1 MSAASPAQSA
11 ALPAPSVDLEL
22 RPVQSG
28 PPSAPRS
35 RFFGAWRILPILGAG
50 LALRMLL
57 AYVLYPNQGM
67 AGDLGLFGSWASALA
82 RTGPGSFYA
91 SSSSANYP
99 PGYLYVLWLIGSLGG
114 GVGLLKLPAI
124 LADVAI
130 GALLYAGGRRWL
142 GERRAL
148 LAAALYLFVPV
159 TWYDSA
165 LWGQV
170 DAVGA
175 MVMLAAVLLLAEGWD
190 EPAAALAGLAVLV
203 KPQDAVVLVVLLPV
217 LVRRHLVAIGSG
229 PVPVLGRRLSRL
241 NRRLG
246 GLLTAQGPVRLATSG
261 IALIGVV
268 VLGALPF
275 DIVRFAPASL
285 QDVPVMAQIAGL
297 VGLVVADAG
306 QYSVLSA
313 NAFNAWALVGPQP
326 LASLVATGG
335 SWTPDSM
342 ILFGLHASTV
352 GTALLV
358 GVGLLV
364 SGGLLLRRADR
375 VAILTG
381 LALAA
386 FAFYALPTRV
396 HERYLLPFF
405 APAALLAAA
414 WLPGAISY
422 VAVALLNAANL
433 HAVLVGPHV
442 VGGGGGAGGR
452 GGGAPGGQVGP
463 GVGGVPGG
471 GLGVGPGGPGGGPG
485 GGRSMSL
492 PFPDLFSNA
501 TAVTIIAVGQTLGLV
516 ALVVAWLVLLARRP
530 ADPKPAGTADGAGI
544 VTG

>member
-1 MSAASPAQSA
+1 MSA
-11 ALPAPSVDLEL
+11 ALPAPSVD
-22 RPVQSG
+22 SG
-28 PPSAPRS
+28 PRPAPRS
-35 RFFGAWRILPILGAG
+35 RSFGAWRILPILGAG

-57 AYVLYPNQGM
+57 AYVLCPNQGM
-67 AGDLGLFGSWASALA
+67 AGDLGLFGSWASTLA
-82 RTGPGSFYA
+82 RTGPDSFYA
-91 SSSSANYP
+91 SNSSANYP

-175 MVMLAAVLLLAEGWD
+175 MVMLGAVLLLAEGWD

-229 PVPVLGRRLSRL
+229 PVPAMGRRLSGL

-261 IALIGVV
+261 IALVGVV

-275 DIVRFAPASL
+275 DITRFAPASL

-297 VGLVVADAG
+297 AGLVIADAG
-306 QYSVLSA
+306 QYSVLTA

-335 SWTPDSM
+335 SWTPDSTT
-342 ILFGLHASTV
+342 ILFGLHASTI

-375 VAILTG
+375 VAILAG

-414 WLPGAISY
+414 WLPGAIWY
-422 VAVALLNAANL
+422 AAVALLNAANL
-433 HAVLVGPHV
+433 HAVLVGPR
-442 VGGGGGAGGR
+442 VGGGGFGGGGGR
-452 GGGAPGGQVGP
+452 GGAVPGGQIAPGP
-463 GVGGVPGG
+463 G
-471 GLGVGPGGPGGGPG
+471 GLGVGPGGPVGLG
-485 GGRSMSL
+485 GGRSISL

-501 TAVTIIAVGQTLGLV
+501 TAVTVIAVGQTVGLV
-516 ALVVAWLVLLARRP
+516 ALTVAWVVLLVRRP
-530 ADPKPAGTADGAGI
+530 ADPKPAGATGGAGI